1 MVSIK
6 SLAVLVFA
14 SLAIAAPAGG
24 HHDDAP
30 VHGGDTNIA
39 LQQCKQDQV
48 IYCCNNAAGLASV
61 PVGQCTLNAGG
72 GKFSVLRLCYVFC

>member
-14 SLAIAAPAGG
+14 GLAVAVPARG
-24 HHDDAP
+24 D
-30 VHGGDTNIA
+30 DTNVA

-48 IYCCNNAAGLASV
+48 LKCCDNAGGLASI
-61 PVGQCTLNAGG
+61 PIGQCTGNISGSE
-72 GKFSVLRLCYVFC
+72 FSVPSPVLCVLLTFLQTLA